1 MHDDVGWV
9 DKIAHIHVLT
19 QGSLLEEPS
28 SATPSRFVLGKFCP
42 ARSEVLSVLYQD
54 IIKVAFEN
62 GINMF
67 DTAEAYAK
75 GKSEEEM

>member
-1 MHDDVGWV
+1 M
-9 DKIAHIHVLT
+9 
-19 QGSLLEEPS
+19 QE
-28 SATPSRFVLGKFCP
+28 
-42 ARSEVLSVLYQD
+42 

-75 GKSEEEM
+75 GKSEEEMQVLFSIFSRN